1 MIGFSFMERVGFEL
15 DEIALCQGECAT
27 ATALMR
33 QMLGARKFDDA
44 LEYARQATV
53 KARDLHTMLAHIE
66 ALVAVEI
73 QPSEDDFEDSKLVYE
88 GKVA

>member
-1 MIGFSFMERVGFEL
+1 MTEFLPRISFEL

-27 ATALMR
+27 ASALMH

-66 ALVAVEI
+66 TLVALEM
-73 QPSEDDFEDSKLVYE
+73 QPSADDFEASPNVYE
-88 GKVA
+88 GAA

>member
-1 MIGFSFMERVGFEL
+1 MTDFLHCISFEL

-27 ATALMR
+27 ASALMR

-66 ALVAVEI
+66 TLVALEI
-73 QPSEDDFEDSKLVYE
+73 QPKQEN
-88 GKVA
+88 AA

>member
-1 MIGFSFMERVGFEL
+1 MTDFLHRIGFEL

-27 ATALMR
+27 TAALMR
-33 QMLGARKFDDA
+33 QSLGARRPDDA

-66 ALVAVEI
+66 TLIAVEI
-73 QPSEDDFEDSKLVYE
+73 QPSADDFEDSELVYE